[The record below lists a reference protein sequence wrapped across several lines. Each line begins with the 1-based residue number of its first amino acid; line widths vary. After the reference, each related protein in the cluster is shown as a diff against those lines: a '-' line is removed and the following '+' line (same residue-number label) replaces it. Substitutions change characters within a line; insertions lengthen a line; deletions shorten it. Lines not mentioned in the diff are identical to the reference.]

1 MNNCF
6 LMYKNKH
13 KGKRVFLIGNG
24 PSLKKTDLNLIKN
37 EYSIAMNRISLI
49 YENTEWR
56 PNYYLFCSSNCD
68 HPTWGKA
75 WTKSILD
82 TVNEDNTTSFIWS
95 KYKDTIDSKN
105 KLDKIKWFHSVS
117 EKKPD
122 IDGNIDSICFSNNI
136 IERIDKSGT
145 TMNVA
150 LQLAKHMG
158 FSEIIVIGADLGW
171 KVDSGKTNSDPNHF
185 CKDYSADIPAYKL
198 KKINN
203 QMRNIH
209 KLARQNFAN
218 DVKMYNATLETK
230 LDIYPLIDYNKL
242 LLENKYVS
250 REMEEL
256 ELKIY
261 WYKLNSQ

>member
-1 MNNCF
+1 MNTCF
-6 LMYKNKH
+6 EEYKNKH

-24 PSLKKTDLNLIKN
+24 PSLNKTNLDLIKN

-49 YENTEWR
+49 YEQTEWR
-56 PNYYLFCSSNCD
+56 PSYYLFCSSNCD
-68 HPTWGKA
+68 HPTWGRA
-75 WTKSILD
+75 WTKSILN
-82 TVNEDNTTSFIWS
+82 TVNDDKTTPFIWS
-95 KYKDTIDSKN
+95 KYQRTIDPKN
-105 KLDKIKWFHSVS
+105 KIKKIKWFHNVS

-122 IDGNIDSICFSNNI
+122 TEGNIDPICFSENV
-136 IERIDKSGT
+136 IERIDKTGT

-150 LQLAKHMG
+150 LQLANHMG

-171 KVDSGKTNSDPNHF
+171 KADTGKTNSDPNHF

-209 KLARQNFAN
+209 KLARSKIS
-218 DVKMYNATLETK
+218 DTVKMYNATVETK
-230 LDIYPLIDYNKL
+230 LDIYPLIEYEKL
-242 LLENKYVS
+242 LLENKYTK

-256 ELKIY
+256 ELKAY
-261 WYKLNSQ
+261 WFKLNSV